1 MRRRRLLLL
10 LLAAPALAASLSCSG
25 HTLGVKRVGD
35 EVFGTGTIKHYT
47 TDGGFYAILGDD
59 GEVYEPMSLDRELQV
74 DGLRVRF
81 NGTIR
86 DDVMSFHAVGP
97 VIELAQIGR
106 Y

>member
-1 MRRRRLLLL
+1 MRRTVPL
-10 LLAAPALAASLSCSG
+10 LLAALVLVASLSCSG
-25 HTLGVKRVGD
+25 HTLGVQRVGD

-47 TDGGFYAILGDD
+47 TEGGFYAIQGDD
-59 GEVYEPMSLDRELQV
+59 GEVYEPMVLAKEFQR

-86 DDVMSFHAVGP
+86 DDVMSFHMVGP
-97 VIELAQIGR
+97 IIELAQIGR

>member
-1 MRRRRLLLL
+1 MHRTGALLLT
-10 LLAAPALAASLSCSG
+10 ALVVAASLSCSG
-25 HTLGVKRVGD
+25 HSLGVQRVGD

-47 TDGGFYAILGDD
+47 TEGGFYAIRGDD
-59 GEVYEPMSLDRELQV
+59 GEVYEPMVLEKEFQV

-86 DDVMSFHAVGP
+86 DDVMSFHMVGP
-97 VIELAQIGR
+97 IIELAQIGR

>member
-1 MRRRRLLLL
+1 MSRTVALLLTAL
-10 LLAAPALAASLSCSG
+10 ALAASLSCSG

-35 EVFGTGTIKHYT
+35 EVFGTGTVQHFT
-47 TDGGFYAILGDD
+47 QEGGFYAIRGDD
-59 GEVYEPMSLDRELQV
+59 GVVYEPMVLAKEFQV

-86 DDVMSFHAVGP
+86 DDVVSFHMVGP
-97 VIELAQIGR
+97 IIELAQIGR

>member
-10 LLAAPALAASLSCSG
+10 LLAPLALMASPSCSG
-25 HTLGVKRVGD
+25 HTLGVQRVGD
-35 EVFGTGTIKHYT
+35 EVFGTGTVKHYT
-47 TDGGFYAILGDD
+47 TEGGFYAIRGDD
-59 GEVYEPMSLDRELQV
+59 GEVYEPMILAREFQV

-86 DDVMSFHAVGP
+86 DDVLSFHMVGP
-97 VIELAQIGR
+97 IIELAQIGR